1 MTQTGDGQKNAHPLR
16 LTNTLSGSKQIFV
29 PRDPN
34 RVTMYVCG
42 PTVYNYAHLGNARS
56 AVVFDLLYRILRHSY
71 GRVLYA
77 RNFTDVDDKIN
88 AEAVR
93 TGQPIGAITDRFIS
107 AYHAD
112 MAALGV
118 LRPDFEPRVT
128 EHLSDII
135 ALIDR
140 LLEAGHAYQVAGHV
154 LFHVPSFA
162 NYGRLSGRSRND
174 VIAGARVEVAP
185 FKRDPADFVLWKP
198 SSDDLPGWESPW
210 GRGRPGWHIE
220 CSAMTEHCLGLPIDL
235 HGGGQDL
242 IFPHHENE
250 IAQSVSA
257 RNGAAYC
264 DFWVHNGFVTV
275 DGRKMSKSLGNV
287 VLAHDLLKRHDGQTI
302 RLALLSAHYRQP
314 LDWSDKL
321 LTGSGRALSRLKR
334 LLADTVAP
342 DDGDAVEAISHNPV
356 VLALED
362 DLNTPMA
369 LSGLFGIARKLRH
382 TDPGEKR
389 SRLRHELVA
398 ALSLLGLDLEND
410 GLEIRRHGINATHD
424 AVVADM
430 VAQRD
435 AARRRKDYEEADRLR
450 AALQVQ
456 GVALDDTH
464 EETRWVMTRPSSDHP

>member
-1 MTQTGDGQKNAHPLR
+1 MTQIGDGQKNACPLR
-16 LTNTLSGSKQIFV
+16 LTNTLSRSKQIFV

-71 GRVLYA
+71 RRVLYA

-93 TGQPIGAITDRFIS
+93 TGQPISAITDRFIS

-162 NYGRLSGRSRND
+162 NYGRLSGRSRDD

-264 DFWVHNGFVTV
+264 EFWVHNGFVTV

-287 VLAHDLLKRHDGQTI
+287 VLAHDLLERHDGQTI

-321 LTGSGRALSRLKR
+321 LTESGRALSRLKR
-334 LLADTVAP
+334 LIADTASSDHDTCTVPTVRNRVAQ
-342 DDGDAVEAISHNPV
+342 A
-356 VLALED
+356 LAD
-362 DLNTPMA
+362 DLNTPAAMTA
-369 LSGLFGIARKLRH
+369 LFSIARELRH
-382 TDPGEKR
+382 ADHVAER
-389 SRLRHELVA
+389 SRLRRELVEA
-398 ALSLLGLDLEND
+398 VTLLGLKHDSPPECLSQGTDETS
-410 GLEIRRHGINATHD
+410 NA
-424 AVVADM
+424 ALAEM

-435 AARRRKDYEEADRLR
+435 VARRRKDYQEADILR
-450 AALQVQ
+450 DALLLK
-456 GVALDDTH
+456 GVVLDDTH
-464 EETRWVMTRPSSDHP
+464 EGTRWRRIH